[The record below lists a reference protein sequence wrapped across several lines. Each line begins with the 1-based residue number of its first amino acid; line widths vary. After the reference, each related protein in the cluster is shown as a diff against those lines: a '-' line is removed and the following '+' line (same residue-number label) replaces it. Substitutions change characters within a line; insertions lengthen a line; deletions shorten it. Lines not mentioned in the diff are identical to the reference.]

1 MTELLA
7 FCGALYY
14 GGAMVIMAY
23 QLKRM
28 LSEQYPFFVA
38 VPAAFVAG
46 IFWPGAIALMF
57 TEK

>member
-1 MTELLA
+1 
-7 FCGALYY
+7 
-14 GGAMVIMAY
+14 
-23 QLKRM
+23 M